1 MSVTRIADDRA
12 LGTNGSRDDVAVAH
26 QIDSDYLMHWKED
39 PFAMNGIDIVQQ
51 VVACVIQDHTNG
63 TERDAGGSEL
73 KRHLDD
79 RALLVQVFERS

>member
-1 MSVTRIADDRA
+1 
-12 LGTNGSRDDVAVAH
+12 
-26 QIDSDYLMHWKED
+26 MHWKED
-39 PFAMNGIDIVQQ
+39 PFAMHGIDIVQQ

-79 RALLVQVFERS
+79 RALLVQVFERSEGLIVNCSSLGRRAHRPRSFFAI